1 MYQSVWL
8 AVVGEQLACA
18 REPTNTSDVHAVA
31 VLKSGTI
38 IGHLPRKIS
47 TLCSIF
53 LGGGSIHCVVT
64 GRRRCSSD
72 LPQGGMEI
80 PCSLHFKGAAK
91 YLKKVKKLFNC
102 KSKVEPTILVIHS
115 IQTVAGQ
122 ILFVPVGLC
131 TPESVH

>member
-1 MYQSVWL
+1 MFAPLTRAATRAAMAVEEEYVVHCCVRGYHVYQSVWL

-53 LGGGSIHCVVT
+53 LRRGGSIHCVVT
-64 GRRRCSSD
+64 GRRRYSSD

-91 YLKKVKKLFNC
+91 D
-102 KSKVEPTILVIHS
+102 
-115 IQTVAGQ
+115 
-122 ILFVPVGLC
+122 
-131 TPESVH
+131 